1 MCSCLLAASIS
12 HFLRAA
18 INFMILFHQNSS
30 LLILSLAQSSSF
42 SLSAILTT
50 VGIVTVKL

>member
-18 INFMILFHQNSS
+18 INFMFLFHQNSS

>member
-12 HFLRAA
+12 HFLSAA
-18 INFMILFHQNSS
+18 INFMFLFHQNSS
-30 LLILSLAQSSSF
+30 LLIFSLAQSSSV
-42 SLSAILTT
+42 SISAILAT

>member
-18 INFMILFHQNSS
+18 INFMFLFHQNSS

-42 SLSAILTT
+42 SISAILTT